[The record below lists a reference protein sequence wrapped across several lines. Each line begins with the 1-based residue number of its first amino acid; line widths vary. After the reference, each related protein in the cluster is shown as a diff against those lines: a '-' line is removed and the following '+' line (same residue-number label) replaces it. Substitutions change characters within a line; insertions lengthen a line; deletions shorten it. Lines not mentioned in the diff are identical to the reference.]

1 MRFHKTHLLVV
12 FAAVSTLVG
21 PVAGAWGGTIW
32 QFTHEASGSGSANL
46 FDGGPV
52 VSQADATI
60 SLDDSRM
67 SFSARDSTGSGVLGA
82 SASAIGIS
90 DIVLGSDILTL
101 NADLSTSYRA
111 SSRVGAVRP
120 GGEAQAWMTSVVE
133 FVMPVD
139 TLRWGLVFTVDRLPS
154 YTGSASLLV
163 ENVTRSEILV
173 DESGSD
179 RVSFRLD
186 TFLSGTTD
194 DLIRVSIDA
203 SAAGSTAPGLV
214 SFGGFDVRVQQLFIV
229 PEPASLS
236 LLGLGALLVLRRR
249 RSIHGEPRSGES
261 HDLKEYE
268 DRHRCF
274 GGARRQPVF
283 LIHQPCC
290 SLTLSTTRSRC
301 YQVPG
306 V

>member
-1 MRFHKTHLLVV
+1 LRRYRNTSFSLLIAVV
-12 FAAVSTLVG
+12 SVSAGPAV
-21 PVAGAWGGTIW
+21 ARGGTIW
-32 QFTHEASGSGSANL
+32 QFTHEAGGAGSANL

-52 VSQADATI
+52 VSQAEATI

-90 DIVLGSDILTL
+90 DIVLGSDRLVL
-101 NADLSTSYRA
+101 NADLSTSYVA
-111 SSRVGAVRP
+111 ESRLGAVRP

-139 TLRWGLVFTVDRLPS
+139 RLRWGLVFTVDRLPS

-163 ENVTRSEILV
+163 ENITRSEILV

-186 TFLSGTTD
+186 TFLSGTTG

-214 SFGGFDVRVQQLFIV
+214 SFGGFDVRVQQVFIV

-249 RSIHGEPRSGES
+249 RSIHGE
-261 HDLKEYE
+261 
-268 DRHRCF
+268 
-274 GGARRQPVF
+274 
-283 LIHQPCC
+283 
-290 SLTLSTTRSRC
+290 SLEAFAL
-301 YQVPG
+301 
-306 V
+306 